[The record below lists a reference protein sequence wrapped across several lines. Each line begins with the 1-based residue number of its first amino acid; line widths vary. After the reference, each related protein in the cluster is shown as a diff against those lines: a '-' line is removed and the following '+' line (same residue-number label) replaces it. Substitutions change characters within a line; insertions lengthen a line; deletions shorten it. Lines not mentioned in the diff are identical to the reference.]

1 MKNIYAQEIKDG
13 LVDALLEQNTVA
25 YFSPAIETYS
35 FNNICKLNEK
45 SMASIL
51 EAAKAS
57 SNPDQIDLFYLT
69 AILVST
75 GWNKNDDV
83 FTPFDTWAARK
94 TPEDKQFNF
103 MHNEKDII
111 GHITGNYVV
120 DFNGEIIPDDLKTAP
135 DQFNI
140 VTNAV
145 IYTSWS
151 DIEQKMRISQIV
163 EEIKE
168 GSKWFVSMECLFPEF
183 DYALRNSAG
192 ETKVI
197 QRQESSAFLTKHLR
211 SYGGSGEYEGYQ
223 IGRVL
228 RNLSFSGKGLVSKP
242 ANPKSIILNSDPVS
256 TEPKENDMTVKAQ
269 ATDQLEAELAEA
281 KVMNEK
287 MKKEQEDAKARLVA
301 FESQLAEKDQTIAS
315 FQEEIKNLQSTLAEA
330 KAALEQLAQAKKDME
345 DEMMDMKKKQKME
358 KRKASLVDAGIEDA
372 DLEATLASFDALADE
387 AFEQVIAM
395 MKKKMAKKMEEKKEY
410 ASTED
415 SESETAANQVLD
427 KVETENSS
435 ASATASL
442 NEDASDE
449 EEEVESL
456 RATASDWFASFLKTQ
471 PNKSK

>member
-1 MKNIYAQEIKDG
+1 MKIYAQEIEDG
-13 LVDALLEQNTVA
+13 LASALKEQNTVA
-25 YFSPAIETYS
+25 YLSPAIETS
-35 FNNICKLNEK
+35 KFELNEK
-45 SMASIL
+45 SIASIL

-69 AILVST
+69 SILVST

-120 DFNGEIIPDDLKTAP
+120 DFDGEIISDDTETAP
-135 DQFNI
+135 EQFNI

-145 IYTSWS
+145 VYTSWS
-151 DIEQKMRISQIV
+151 DIEQKMRIQKIIQ
-163 EEIKE
+163 EIKD

-183 DYALRNSAG
+183 DYALKNAEG
-192 ETKVI
+192 NVKIVK
-197 QRQESSAFLTKHLR
+197 RQEASAFLTKHLR

-256 TEPKENDMTVKAQ
+256 VEPKENDMTVQAQ
-269 ATDQLEAELAEA
+269 ANDQLQAELAEA

-287 MKKEQEDAKARLVA
+287 MKKEQEDAKAKLVA
-301 FESQLAEKDQTIAS
+301 FESALVEKDQAIAA
-315 FQEEIKNLQSTLAEA
+315 FQEEIKNLQATLAEA
-330 KAALEQLAQAKKDME
+330 KAALEQLALAKKGME
-345 DEMMDMKKKQKME
+345 DEMMQMKKKEKME
-358 KRKASLVDAGIEDA
+358 KRKASLVDAGVEDA
-372 DLEATLASFDALADE
+372 DLETTLASFDSMADE
-387 AFEQVIAM
+387 AFEQVVAL
-395 MKKKMAKKMEEKKEY
+395 MKKKAKKMEEDKKEY

-415 SESETAANQVLD
+415 SESETVASQTL
-427 KVETENSS
+427 ETAQPETVSS
-435 ASATASL
+435 AAASL

-449 EEEVESL
+449 NEEVDQL
-456 RATASDWFASFLKTQ
+456 RSTASDWFSSFLSTTKK
-471 PNKSK
+471 PN

>member
-287 MKKEQEDAKARLVA
+287 MKKEQEDAKAKLVA

-435 ASATASL
+435 ASASL